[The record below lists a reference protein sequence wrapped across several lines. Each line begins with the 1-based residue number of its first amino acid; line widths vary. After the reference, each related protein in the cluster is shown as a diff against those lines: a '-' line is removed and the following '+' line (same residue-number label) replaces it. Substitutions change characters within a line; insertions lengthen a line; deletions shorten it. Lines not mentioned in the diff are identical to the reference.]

1 MPMLRRSNTA
11 NGAAASSWR
20 KLLQEDFCVRVR
32 VLTGPERATFTCS
45 NYPHEFPDT
54 LFVYGA
60 TGLVYADYSE
70 SALGAF
76 GDKKIQ
82 ELGTR

>member
-1 MPMLRRSNTA
+1 MPMLRRSTTA
-11 NGAAASSWR
+11 NGAAASSCG
-20 KLLQEDFCVRVR
+20 KLLREDLCVRVR
-32 VLTGPERATFTCS
+32 VLTDPATFTCS